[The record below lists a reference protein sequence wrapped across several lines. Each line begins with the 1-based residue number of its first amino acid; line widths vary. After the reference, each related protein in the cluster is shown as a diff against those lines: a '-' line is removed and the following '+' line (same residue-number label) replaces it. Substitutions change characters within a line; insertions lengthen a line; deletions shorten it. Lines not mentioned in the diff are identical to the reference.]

1 MSDYA
6 MSDLYRMDP
15 RKITRA
21 QYLAVRRN
29 ARRGRCSYRVGL
41 CYIGRDVVA
50 CDSSGCYLPR
60 DRRARALNLAHAA
73 ACRREKRYDA
83 ARQILALWR

>member
-1 MSDYA
+1 MSKYTV
-6 MSDLYRMDP
+6 SDLFGMNP
-15 RKITRA
+15 RHMTRE
-21 QYLAVRRN
+21 QYTIVRRR

-50 CDSSGCYLPR
+50 CDSNGCYLSR
-60 DRRARALNLAHAA
+60 DRRARAINLAHAA
-73 ACRREKRYDA
+73 ACRKEKRYNA